1 MQREMGKLVA
11 GKPRSANDLLKE
23 AFAAKHVDS
32 AVRHFQEMVEE
43 FELSKWGNA
52 SAKGGKFIEAAL
64 KALWVYV
71 GEVVPAGKH
80 FKTGAIIT
88 DLENKVGP
96 DTIRLTIPRACRFA
110 YEIAS
115 NRGARHDADEVD
127 ANEMDARAVLAV
139 CAWVLSEMVR
149 FSQKG
154 QDLALPTAIV
164 EGLMKRRFPFAESID
179 GRVYASVGKSATEV
193 ALVILY
199 YVYPK
204 RMSRKSLVD
213 ALVRHPF
220 KRANAEVAVQRLT
233 GFIDDN
239 GFGMVRL
246 RNAGLRKVEELFA
259 KGASKQR

>member
-1 MQREMGKLVA
+1 MIANV
-11 GKPRSANDLLKE
+11 RSVNDLLKDV
-23 AFAAKHVDS
+23 FAPKHVDA

-43 FELSKWGNA
+43 FELNKWGNA

-64 KALWVYV
+64 KALWVSV

-80 FKTGAIIT
+80 FKAGTIMT
-88 DLENKVGP
+88 DLEKKVAHP

-115 NRGARHDADEVD
+115 NRGARHDADEID
-127 ANEMDARAVLAV
+127 ANEMDARAVLTV
-139 CAWVLSEMVR
+139 CAWTLSEMVR

-154 QDLALPTAIV
+154 HDLALPKEIV

-179 GRVYASVGKSATEV
+179 GRVYADIGKSAKEV

-199 YVYPK
+199 YIYPK
-204 RMSRKSLVD
+204 RISREALTA

-220 KRANAEVAVQRLT
+220 RKANADVAVQRIV
-233 GFIDDN
+233 GFIDDD
-239 GFGMVRL
+239 GTGMIRL
-246 RNAGLRKVEELFA
+246 RNSGLRKVEELFA
-259 KGASKQR
+259 KAAKKAAK